1 MKEDSEREAYSL
13 EHYSLVNDFD
23 LSPRGI
29 WKLLHNFKLASD
41 TNVGFQKVTLPAGR
55 KAYSQG
61 KRGGKRA
68 LQAVQFRDSGCV
80 KSFYFLYSNALTSWG
95 LAGLGDTA
103 FP

>member
-41 TNVGFQKVTLPAGR
+41 TIKCRLSKGHSACR
-55 KAYSQG
+55 E
-61 KRGGKRA
+61 
-68 LQAVQFRDSGCV
+68 
-80 KSFYFLYSNALTSWG
+80 KSLFTG
-95 LAGLGDTA
+95 
-103 FP
+103 

>member
-1 MKEDSEREAYSL
+1 MTLIFLPGASGS
-13 EHYSLVNDFD
+13 SCIISNWLVTQ
-23 LSPRGI
+23 S
-29 WKLLHNFKLASD
+29 
-41 TNVGFQKVTLPAGR
+41 NVGFQKVTLPAGR

-103 FP
+103 FPWVS